1 MSKYTT
7 GEIAKLCG
15 VTVRTVQYYDTRGI
29 LLPSTLSEGGRRLYS
44 EADLKRM
51 KIICFLRNLDLP
63 IDAISQILKEEHPE
77 KVISLLIEQQE
88 KALSDEISDKEKKL
102 EKLRELN
109 NGLKS
114 KNKNATRGVKV
125 EVGSEEVSVDIYL
138 NVEYGTPIQRA
149 AHDVQEGVKK
159 GIESMTGLHV
169 VRVDVHVQGVSF
181 EKENNALQ
189 AGAGKAVLEAGEKT
203 QEKLSEKAEKPVL
216 APEIP
221 EEPIVPVQAEE
232 NPEET
237 GKPSGAVTE
246 EMPEEGMEDILSEE
260 TKTDE

>member
-1 MSKYTT
+1 MAKKKEDQVLPLHLEDDMEPSSSITYAN
-7 GEIAKLCG
+7 EVIAIIAGLAASEVEG
-15 VTVRTVQYYDTRGI
+15 VAGMCSV
-29 LLPSTLSEGGRRLYS
+29 
-44 EADLKRM
+44 
-51 KIICFLRNLDLP
+51 
-63 IDAISQILKEEHPE
+63 
-77 KVISLLIEQQE
+77 
-88 KALSDEISDKEKKL
+88 
-102 EKLRELN
+102 N

-189 AGAGKAVLEAGEKT
+189 AGAGKAILEAGEKA
-203 QEKLSEKAEKPVL
+203 QEKLSEKAEKPAL
-216 APEIP
+216 ASEIP
-221 EEPIVPVQAEE
+221 EEPIAPIHAEE
-232 NPEET
+232 KPEET
-237 GKPSGAVTE
+237 GETSGAVTE
-246 EMPEEGMEDILSEE
+246 ETPEEGTEDILSEE

>member
-1 MSKYTT
+1 MAKKKEDQVLPLHLEDDMEPSSSITYAN
-7 GEIAKLCG
+7 EVIAIIAGLAASEVEG
-15 VTVRTVQYYDTRGI
+15 VAGMCSV
-29 LLPSTLSEGGRRLYS
+29 
-44 EADLKRM
+44 
-51 KIICFLRNLDLP
+51 
-63 IDAISQILKEEHPE
+63 
-77 KVISLLIEQQE
+77 
-88 KALSDEISDKEKKL
+88 
-102 EKLRELN
+102 N

-237 GKPSGAVTE
+237 GESSGAVTE